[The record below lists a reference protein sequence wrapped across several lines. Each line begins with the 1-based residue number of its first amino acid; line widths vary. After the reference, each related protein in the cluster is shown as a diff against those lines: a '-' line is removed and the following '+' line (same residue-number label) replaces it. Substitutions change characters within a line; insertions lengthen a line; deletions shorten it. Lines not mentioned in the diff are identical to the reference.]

1 MPLPLTG
8 FYIFA
13 FGMLLSVLVGLAG
26 VINMAFGMSAK
37 GDRADGMFKR
47 HLFLM
52 IPAASAGVIT
62 TVGTLW
68 LAYDFLVWAS
78 QTH

>member
-13 FGMLLSVLVGLAG
+13 FGMLLSVLVALAG
-26 VINMAFGMSAK
+26 VVNMALGMSAK
-37 GDRADGMFKR
+37 GDRADGMFER

-52 IPAASAGVIT
+52 IPAAIAGVIT

-68 LAYDFLVWAS
+68 FSYDFIVWS
-78 QTH
+78 QTP